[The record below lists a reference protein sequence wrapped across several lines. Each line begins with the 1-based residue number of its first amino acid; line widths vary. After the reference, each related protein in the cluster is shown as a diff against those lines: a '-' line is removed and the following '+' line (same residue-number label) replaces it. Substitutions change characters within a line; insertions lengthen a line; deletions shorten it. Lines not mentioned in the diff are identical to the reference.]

1 MRISELTQII
11 ESVVSQEVRKTIIR
25 ESLGDKKEVYHVTCE
40 GEPIDS
46 FDTQEEAEKYIQD
59 NKNSKKELLID
70 KKVYESHADMI
81 EKLDQMGQELEEKEG
96 FDMNEMFNREN
107 SFEYYDEII
116 EEIKDKVDEW
126 LNSGKIDEQEH
137 YEMMF
142 KIDTEDYEWNYNKG
156 GNKTNYIL
164 VQLAKEC
171 APHLLKKKK
180 ETENMENQE
189 PMEGNAFVKAML
201 DAKEKG
207 EKSFTVDGEEHDVEE
222 CWSQME
228 EEEMREEEQCEGCG
242 GPTMEDVNE
251 GTCEECG
258 KEICECGSG
267 MYESK
272 KKTLRLTE
280 SELIN
285 LIAKMVNE
293 SVPGLDAAKKSRKE
307 SGVENNSY
315 LSDVDKKMKD
325 YLSIPGNNNN
335 KFPEQNKEGESVK
348 VNNTEKEDEFVAD
361 QRGRGLEN
369 LEYDNEPSEQFKKR
383 LKMSIAGDR
392 LMGNSGDDVANVVKT
407 DLPKK
412 LEKEV
417 KRKSEDKKAE
427 PLYKKEPQPVKSVNE
442 SKVSMD
448 PILLEEMRKMK
459 KLTNYNEKTQ

>member
-11 ESVVSQEVRKTIIR
+11 ESVVSREVRKTIIR

-59 NKNSKKELLID
+59 NNDSKKELLID

-81 EKLDQMGQELEEKEG
+81 EKLDQMGQELEEKE
-96 FDMNEMFNREN
+96 N
-107 SFEYYDEII
+107 
-116 EEIKDKVDEW
+116 
-126 LNSGKIDEQEH
+126 
-137 YEMMF
+137 
-142 KIDTEDYEWNYNKG
+142 
-156 GNKTNYIL
+156 TNM
-164 VQLAKEC
+164 K
-171 APHLLKKKK
+171 
-180 ETENMENQE
+180 NQE

-207 EKSFTVDGEEHDVEE
+207 EKSFTVDGKEHDVEE

-228 EEEMREEEQCEGCG
+228 EEELREEEEQCEGCG

-293 SVPGLDAAKKSRKE
+293 SVPGLEAAKKSRKE
-307 SGVENNSY
+307 SGVGNNSH
-315 LSDVDKKMKD
+315 LSDVNDKMKK

-407 DLPKK
+407 DLPKQ

-442 SKVSMD
+442 SKVSEN
-448 PILLEEMRKMK
+448 PILLEEMRKIK

>member
-11 ESVVSQEVRKTIIR
+11 ESVVSREVRKTIIR

-59 NKNSKKELLID
+59 NNDSKKELLID

-81 EKLDQMGQELEEKEG
+81 EKLDQMGQELEEKE
-96 FDMNEMFNREN
+96 N
-107 SFEYYDEII
+107 
-116 EEIKDKVDEW
+116 
-126 LNSGKIDEQEH
+126 
-137 YEMMF
+137 
-142 KIDTEDYEWNYNKG
+142 
-156 GNKTNYIL
+156 TNM
-164 VQLAKEC
+164 K
-171 APHLLKKKK
+171 
-180 ETENMENQE
+180 NQE

-207 EKSFTVDGEEHDVEE
+207 EKSFTVDGKEHDVEE
-222 CWSQME
+222 CWNQME
-228 EEEMREEEQCEGCG
+228 EEELREEEQCEGCG
-242 GPTMEDVNE
+242 GPTMEDVYE

-293 SVPGLDAAKKSRKE
+293 SVPGLEAAKKSRKE
-307 SGVENNSY
+307 SGVGNNSH
-315 LSDVDKKMKD
+315 LSDVNDKMKK

-407 DLPKK
+407 DLPKQ

-442 SKVSMD
+442 SKVSTN

>member
-59 NKNSKKELLID
+59 NNDSKKELLID

-81 EKLDQMGQELEEKEG
+81 EKLDQMGQELEEKE
-96 FDMNEMFNREN
+96 N
-107 SFEYYDEII
+107 
-116 EEIKDKVDEW
+116 
-126 LNSGKIDEQEH
+126 
-137 YEMMF
+137 
-142 KIDTEDYEWNYNKG
+142 
-156 GNKTNYIL
+156 TNM
-164 VQLAKEC
+164 K
-171 APHLLKKKK
+171 
-180 ETENMENQE
+180 NQE

-228 EEEMREEEQCEGCG
+228 EEEMREEEQCEGCD
-242 GPTMEDVNE
+242 GPTMEDVDE

-383 LKMSIAGDR
+383 LKMSVDGDR
-392 LMGNSGDDVANVVKT
+392 LMGNSSDDVANVVKT

-442 SKVSMD
+442 SKVSID

>member
-1 MRISELTQII
+1 MPVII
-11 ESVVSQEVRKTIIR
+11 PTITFYANNVVSVVSLDSTPYFVIQNSMGSFIYGLKELYLKANKDVSKIIIT
-25 ESLGDKKEVYHVTCE
+25 DHIKE
-40 GEPIDS
+40 GEYNI
-46 FDTQEEAEKYIQD
+46 I
-59 NKNSKKELLID
+59 
-70 KKVYESHADMI
+70 KV
-81 EKLDQMGQELEEKEG
+81 
-96 FDMNEMFNREN
+96 
-107 SFEYYDEII
+107 
-116 EEIKDKVDEW
+116 
-126 LNSGKIDEQEH
+126 
-137 YEMMF
+137 
-142 KIDTEDYEWNYNKG
+142 
-156 GNKTNYIL
+156 
-164 VQLAKEC
+164 
-171 APHLLKKKK
+171 KKKK
-180 ETENMENQE
+180 ETTMENQE

-207 EKSFTVDGEEHDVEE
+207 EKSFTVDGKEHDVEE
-222 CWSQME
+222 CWNQME
-228 EEEMREEEQCEGCG
+228 EEELREEEQCEGCG

-293 SVPGLDAAKKSRKE
+293 SVPGLEAAKKSRKE

-315 LSDVDKKMKD
+315 LSGVDKKMKD

-383 LKMSIAGDR
+383 LKMSIDGDR

-442 SKVSMD
+442 SKVSMNT
-448 PILLEEMRKMK
+448 ILLEEMRKMK

>member
-11 ESVVSQEVRKTIIR
+11 ESVVSKEVKKTIIK
-25 ESLGDKKEVYHVTCE
+25 ESLGGKKEVYHVTCE

-81 EKLDQMGQELEEKEG
+81 EKLDQMGQELEEKE
-96 FDMNEMFNREN
+96 N
-107 SFEYYDEII
+107 
-116 EEIKDKVDEW
+116 
-126 LNSGKIDEQEH
+126 
-137 YEMMF
+137 
-142 KIDTEDYEWNYNKG
+142 T
-156 GNKTNYIL
+156 
-164 VQLAKEC
+164 
-171 APHLLKKKK
+171 
-180 ETENMENQE
+180 NMENQE

-207 EKSFTVDGEEHDVEE
+207 EKSFTVDGKEHDVEE
-222 CWSQME
+222 SWNQME
-228 EEEMREEEQCEGCG
+228 EEELREDDMNEMGDCQECG

-258 KEICECGSG
+258 KEICECGGG

-285 LIAKMVNE
+285 LINKMVNE
-293 SVPGLDAAKKSRKE
+293 SVPGLNASNKSRSE
-307 SGVENNSY
+307 SGKENNSH

-348 VNNTEKEDEFVAD
+348 VNNTEDEDEFVAD

-369 LEYDNEPSEQFKKR
+369 LEYQNEPSEQFKKR
-383 LKMSIAGDR
+383 LKMAIGGDK
-392 LMGNSGDDVANVVKT
+392 LMGNSQDAANVVKT

-417 KRKSEDKKAE
+417 KRKSEDKKSE

-442 SKVSMD
+442 SKVSMN
-448 PILLEEMRKMK
+448 PILLEEMRKIK
-459 KLTNYNEKTQ
+459 KLTDYNEKTQ

>member
-11 ESVVSQEVRKTIIR
+11 ESVVSEEVRKTIIR

-46 FDTQEEAEKYIQD
+46 FNTQEEAEKYIQD
-59 NKNSKKELLID
+59 NKHSKKELLID

-81 EKLDQMGQELEEKEG
+81 EKLDQMGQELEEKE
-96 FDMNEMFNREN
+96 N
-107 SFEYYDEII
+107 
-116 EEIKDKVDEW
+116 
-126 LNSGKIDEQEH
+126 
-137 YEMMF
+137 
-142 KIDTEDYEWNYNKG
+142 T
-156 GNKTNYIL
+156 
-164 VQLAKEC
+164 
-171 APHLLKKKK
+171 
-180 ETENMENQE
+180 NMENQE

-207 EKSFTVDGEEHDVEE
+207 EKSFTVDGKEHDVEE
-222 CWSQME
+222 CWNKME
-228 EEEMREEEQCEGCG
+228 EEELREEEQCEECG

-251 GTCEECG
+251 ETCEKCG

-280 SELIN
+280 SELIS
-285 LIAKMVNE
+285 LITKMVNE
-293 SVPGLDAAKKSRKE
+293 SVPGLDASKKSHTE
-307 SGVENNSY
+307 SGKENNSH

-335 KFPEQNKEGESVK
+335 EFPEQNKEGESVK
-348 VNNTEKEDEFVAD
+348 VNNTEEEDEFVAD

-383 LKMSIAGDR
+383 LKMAIDGDK
-392 LMGNSGDDVANVVKT
+392 LMGNSSDDVANVVKT

-412 LEKEV
+412 LEKEI

-427 PLYKKEPQPVKSVNE
+427 PLYKKEPQPTKAINE
-442 SKVSMD
+442 SKVSMSSV
-448 PILLEEMRKMK
+448 LLEEMNKMK

>member
-59 NKNSKKELLID
+59 NNDSKKELLID

-81 EKLDQMGQELEEKEG
+81 EKLDQMGQELEEKE
-96 FDMNEMFNREN
+96 N
-107 SFEYYDEII
+107 
-116 EEIKDKVDEW
+116 
-126 LNSGKIDEQEH
+126 
-137 YEMMF
+137 
-142 KIDTEDYEWNYNKG
+142 
-156 GNKTNYIL
+156 TNM
-164 VQLAKEC
+164 K
-171 APHLLKKKK
+171 
-180 ETENMENQE
+180 NQE

-207 EKSFTVDGEEHDVEE
+207 EKSFTVDGKEHDVEE
-222 CWSQME
+222 CWNQME
-228 EEEMREEEQCEGCG
+228 EEELREEEQCEGCG

-293 SVPGLDAAKKSRKE
+293 SVPGLEAAKKSRKE

-315 LSDVDKKMKD
+315 LSGVDKKMKD

-335 KFPEQNKEGESVK
+335 KFPDQNKEGDSVK

-442 SKVSMD
+442 SKVSEN

>member
-40 GEPIDS
+40 GEPVDT

-81 EKLDQMGQELEEKEG
+81 EKLDQMGQELEEKE
-96 FDMNEMFNREN
+96 N
-107 SFEYYDEII
+107 
-116 EEIKDKVDEW
+116 
-126 LNSGKIDEQEH
+126 
-137 YEMMF
+137 
-142 KIDTEDYEWNYNKG
+142 
-156 GNKTNYIL
+156 TNM
-164 VQLAKEC
+164 K
-171 APHLLKKKK
+171 
-180 ETENMENQE
+180 NQE

-207 EKSFTVDGEEHDVEE
+207 EKSFTVDGKEHDVEE
-222 CWSQME
+222 CWNQME
-228 EEEMREEEQCEGCG
+228 EEELREEEQCEECG

-383 LKMSIAGDR
+383 LKMSLDGDR
-392 LMGNSGDDVANVVKT
+392 LMGNSSDDVANVVKT

-427 PLYKKEPQPVKSVNE
+427 PLYNKEPQPVKAVNE
-442 SKVSMD
+442 SKVSAD

>member
-59 NKNSKKELLID
+59 NNDSKKELLID

-81 EKLDQMGQELEEKEG
+81 EKLDQMGQELEEKE
-96 FDMNEMFNREN
+96 N
-107 SFEYYDEII
+107 
-116 EEIKDKVDEW
+116 
-126 LNSGKIDEQEH
+126 
-137 YEMMF
+137 
-142 KIDTEDYEWNYNKG
+142 
-156 GNKTNYIL
+156 TNM
-164 VQLAKEC
+164 K
-171 APHLLKKKK
+171 
-180 ETENMENQE
+180 NQE

-207 EKSFTVDGEEHDVEE
+207 EKSFTVDGKEHDVEE
-222 CWSQME
+222 CWNQME
-228 EEEMREEEQCEGCG
+228 EEELREEEEQCEGCG

-383 LKMSIAGDR
+383 LKMSIAGDK
-392 LMGNSGDDVANVVKT
+392 LMGNSSDDVANVVKT